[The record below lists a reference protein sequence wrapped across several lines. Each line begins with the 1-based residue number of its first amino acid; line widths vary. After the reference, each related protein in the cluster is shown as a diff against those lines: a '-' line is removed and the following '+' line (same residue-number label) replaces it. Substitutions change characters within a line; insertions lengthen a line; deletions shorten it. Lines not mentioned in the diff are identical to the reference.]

1 MKHET
6 KAAALHFLGLASLIL
21 STDDTDEAKNIKA
34 EVDTTRHLCENYER
48 LILIRDELIR
58 DEERERR
65 IAEAMTSDNIEPLK
79 AAAESAGSAAQG

>member
-34 EVDTTRHLCENYER
+34 EVDTTRDLCENYQS
-48 LILIRDELIR
+48 LVFLR

-65 IAEAMTSDNIEPLK
+65 TAEAMTSEENEPLK